1 MHRPN
6 HRPDAHRPARRRT
19 WSRGALLLLSL
30 GLSSAG
36 CAGPADDDWDVT
48 DTGQPYDE
56 IGFTVDEGTWMSL
69 AVSPDGETI
78 AFDLLGDIY
87 RIPAEGGEATLVHG
101 GPAMQRAP
109 RFSPDGSRL
118 LYISDASG
126 SDNLWTSDPD
136 GGDARRITH
145 ETVDRLTGPA
155 WGPEG
160 DYVAAAR
167 FKSSFPELRAS
178 QIRLFDLAGGDGRV
192 LVTTPDNG
200 RDVQEAN
207 FSADGRHLYYTEKVT
222 DPGIFVDANHINH
235 VIMRRDL
242 ETGETEKVVG
252 GFGGATTPQ
261 ISPDG
266 KHLAF
271 VRRVK
276 DKTVLFVHDTV
287 TGKQRP
293 VYAEL
298 DRDVQADFVPHGH
311 YYPAYDWFPDNRHI
325 AIWGKGELFRVD
337 SQTGKAEKI
346 PFEADTQHR
355 YTEPPRF
362 SQELAPER
370 VDVRAV
376 RQPAVAPDGGEF
388 TFHALGHLWRQSLP
402 RGEPE
407 RLTDADAFEF
417 EPAYDPSGRRI
428 AYVEWDDLRG
438 GALKILSLED
448 GAGRTVVTSPG
459 VIREPA
465 FSADGERLTYRIE
478 DGNKIMGGYQAR
490 GGIYWIDIDGG
501 EPRRV
506 AESGERP
513 RFSPDGQRVLF
524 ASRAGSGGIYSSSVP
539 TTVIESVNLD
549 GHDRRKHA
557 AGPDVSELH
566 LSPGMRWLV
575 FKQHQQ
581 YYATPYR
588 ETGRPLVVGKHR
600 DELPVTRLTRYSGY
614 GLTWSGDG
622 TAYWTVGPRLYR
634 ADMDKRLAAGEPGE
648 GAYAEIDLSV
658 PGDAPEGTVAFVG
671 GRIITMEGDRIIRNG
686 TVIVRGKRIRA
697 VGPADEVE
705 VPEGAEVVDISG
717 KTVMPGLVDMH
728 GHIDCC
734 YPDEL
739 MPEKHPG
746 RYAALAFGVTTNY
759 DPYSSELSNY
769 AAEEM
774 TRAGILVGP
783 RFIGSGKVVYG
794 HKAKTDFTYDPIRD
808 YTDARRIMRRK
819 KLLGGTIVKS
829 YKQPMRS
836 QRQQLLKAG
845 RELGVMVDAEGGNH
859 FYDNI
864 TQILDG
870 HPILEHNLP
879 VANYYEDLVKLMAHG
894 DTANTPTLIVVF
906 GEIMGENYMY
916 QTTRA
921 WDDPKVRTFVQSTNS
936 HYSPLGAPGSAPPHV
951 RGMTTLHA
959 AEELYDIGFR
969 SVARSVRELD
979 EAGVRINAGSHGQI
993 AGLSMHWEMWLLAEG
1008 GMDNLRVLRTGT
1020 INGAAS
1026 LGLDEQIGSIAP
1038 GKLADLIVLDDN
1050 PLEDIR
1056 HTNSVR
1062 YTMINGRLYDA
1073 YSMDEI
1079 GHYDRPREPFYW
1091 ELPDYNGIDWNEAWA
1106 GQ

>member
-1 MHRPN
+1 MHRTPL
-6 HRPDAHRPARRRT
+6 RPETRRPARFRA
-19 WSRGALLLLSL
+19 WSHGALLILSL

-48 DTGQPYDE
+48 DTGQPDRAVE
-56 IGFTVDEGTWMSL
+56 FTVDEGTWMSL
-69 AVSPDGETI
+69 TVSPDGETI

-87 RIPAEGGEATLVHG
+87 RIPAEGGQATLVHG
-101 GPAMQRAP
+101 GPAMQRVP
-109 RFSPDGSRL
+109 RFSPDGGRL

-126 SDNLWTSDPD
+126 SDNIWISDSD
-136 GGDARRITH
+136 GSSPRQVTKQD
-145 ETVDRLTGPA
+145 VDLLTAPA
-155 WGPEG
+155 WGAKGE
-160 DYVAAAR
+160 YVAAGTSEAY
-167 FKSSFPELRAS
+167 FPRTRAS
-178 QIRLFDLAGGDGRV
+178 EIRLFDLAGGSGRV
-192 LVTTPDNG
+192 LVATPDNG

-207 FSADGRHLYYTEKVT
+207 FSSDGRYLYYTEKVT

-235 VIMRRDL
+235 VIKRRNL
-242 ETGETEKVVG
+242 ESGKTEKVIG
-252 GFGGATTPQ
+252 GFGGAVTPQ
-261 ISPDG
+261 VSPDG

-276 DKTVLFVHDTV
+276 DKTVLFVYDTV

-293 VYAEL
+293 GYAEL

-311 YYPAYDWFPDNRHI
+311 YYPAYDWFPDNRHL
-325 AIWGKGELFRVD
+325 AIWGKGKLFRVD
-337 SQTGKAEKI
+337 SQTGEAEKI
-346 PFEADTQHR
+346 PFEADTRHR

-362 SQELAPER
+362 SQELAPDE

-376 RQPAVAPDGGEF
+376 RQPAVSPDGGEI

-417 EPAYDPSGRRI
+417 EPAYDPAGRRI
-428 AYVEWDDLRG
+428 AYVEWDDQRG
-438 GALKILSLED
+438 GALKIRALDD
-448 GAGRTVVTSPG
+448 GDAPMYRWSP
-459 VIREPA
+459 
-465 FSADGERLTYRIE
+465 DGERLTYRIE
-478 DGNKIMGGYQAR
+478 DGNKIMGGYQSR
-490 GGIYWIDIDGG
+490 GGVYWTGIDSG

-506 AESGERP
+506 AENGERP
-513 RFSPDGQRVLF
+513 RFTPDGQRVLF
-524 ASRAGSGGIYSSSVP
+524 ASRAGSGGIYSSSAP
-539 TTVIESVNLD
+539 TTVLESVNLAVHD
-549 GHDRRKHA
+549 GRKHM
-557 AGPDVSELH
+557 AGPDVSRLH
-566 LSPGMRWLV
+566 LSPDMRWLV

-600 DELPVTRLTRYSGY
+600 DELPITRLTRHSGY
-614 GLTWSGDG
+614 GLTWSDDG
-622 TAYWTVGPRLYR
+622 TAYWTVGSRLYR
-634 ADMDKRLAAGEPGE
+634 TDLGERLPSGGPVED
-648 GAYAEIDLSV
+648 AYAEIDLSV

-671 GRIITMEGDRIIRNG
+671 GRVITMEGDRIIEDG
-686 TVIVRGKRIRA
+686 TVVVEGKRIRA
-697 VGPADEVE
+697 VGPAGEVE
-705 VPEGAEVVDISG
+705 VPVDAEVVDISG

-783 RFIGSGKVVYG
+783 RFIGSGGVIDG
-794 HKAKTDFTYDPIRD
+794 RKAKPDFTYNPIHS
-808 YTDARRIMRRK
+808 YEAARRIMKRK
-819 KLLGGTIVKS
+819 KLLGGTIIKS
-829 YKQPMRS
+829 YQQLSRRD
-836 QRQQLLKAG
+836 RQQLVKAG
-845 RELGVMVDAEGGNH
+845 REAGIMVDAEGANH
-859 FYDNI
+859 LYHNI

-879 VANYYEDLVKLMAHG
+879 VANYYDDIVQLMAHG
-894 DTANTPTLIVVF
+894 DTANTPTLIALF

-921 WDDPKVRTFVQSTNS
+921 WEDPKIQTYVQQTNS
-936 HYSPLGAPGSAPPHV
+936 HYSPVDAPGSAPPHV

-959 AEELYDIGFR
+959 ADEIYDIGFR
-969 SVARSVRELD
+969 SVSRSIRELD
-979 EAGVRINAGSHGQI
+979 EAGVRINAGSHSQI

-1020 INGAAS
+1020 INGATS
-1026 LGLDEQIGSIAP
+1026 LDLDDQIGSIAP

-1079 GHYDRPREPFYW
+1079 GNYDRPREPFYW